1 MVNLMNE
8 IPLAERK
15 LLYRVL
21 HSQLTEHPE
30 LMDSQF
36 LMELQRS
43 LQQVAQAE
51 GVDVANHS
59 AWDEWLGNAPTACD
73 VRVTGR
79 RILQ

>member
-1 MVNLMNE
+1 MVDSMNE
-8 IPLAERK
+8 YSLAERK

-36 LMELQRS
+36 LMDLQRS
-43 LQQVAQAE
+43 LQQIAQSE

-59 AWDEWLGNAPTACD
+59 AWDEWLGNAATACD
-73 VRVTGR
+73 VRMASR
-79 RILQ
+79 RVL